1 MLVQCQLYDVA
12 LGLGGHLLKACE
24 KFIVDPDMKKRF
36 LLKFLFVF
44 DLAVSQTSQLSD
56 LGGADCQQFDAD
68 MGVKGEKDRLKLD
81 VKQIEAVI

>member
-1 MLVQCQLYDVA
+1 MLVQCQLFDVA

-44 DLAVSQTSQLSD
+44 DLAVSQT
-56 LGGADCQQFDAD
+56 GIG
-68 MGVKGEKDRLKLD
+68 LD
-81 VKQIEAVI
+81 